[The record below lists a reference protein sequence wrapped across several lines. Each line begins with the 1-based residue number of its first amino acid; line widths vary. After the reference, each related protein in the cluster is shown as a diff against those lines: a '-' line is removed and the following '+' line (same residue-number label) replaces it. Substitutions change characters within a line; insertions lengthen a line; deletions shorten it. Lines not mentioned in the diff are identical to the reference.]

1 MVGDKRSAADFVGEQ
16 SELRPK
22 RVKMRDLESVF
33 RSEGESPFSHFMNFS
48 LFSFLGVFWLCF
60 VVPLPE

>member
-1 MVGDKRSAADFVGEQ
+1 MVGDKRSAADFGEQ

-33 RSEGESPFSHFMNFS
+33 RSEGKSFFISRIFLS
-48 LFSFLGVFWLCF
+48 LFLGFFGCVLLY
-60 VVPLPE
+60 PS

>member
-1 MVGDKRSAADFVGEQ
+1 MVGDKRSAADFGEQ

-33 RSEGESPFSHFMNFS
+33 RSEGKSFFISRNFHS
-48 LFSFLGVFWLCF
+48 LFGFFFGCVLLYPS
-60 VVPLPE
+60 